1 MTIENPTIDADQGA
15 AFLPDTA
22 VTEAVQL
29 RDQTQALFKLEGT
42 ATEKRGKLHFDIFH
56 YVEKYGRTG
65 VEKLA
70 RDSDY
75 STTSKVLDCHLL
87 AQFLTG
93 INVNDKSI
101 SSDERATRQTRVRP
115 FAQVLE
121 ALLRRRDEHSHLV
134 FEEWLTW
141 YLEQGQQQGLI
152 KSLGS
157 KGNAGSE
164 GDANGPAPDSVVDDA
179 FDSPAAVTLPTEFD
193 LPALIPGRPL
203 LVMVR
208 QEQSGVRL
216 VPLPNANN
224 SALASVVG
232 YRASG
237 LENASVEMRYWHQ
250 LISVGT
256 GIIPDTV
263 SGEPVSDLQPDDEPN
278 AATPMLP
285 AYATYLWDDGKFS
298 VAGARSHDTRI
309 VEVIPRDVVDLGIGS
324 KAVRFIDKRTRNT
337 MAERLL
343 QPSVCAGYLG
353 EKGFELSTSGS
364 RIRVKF
370 AHTDKKLNG
379 QLSLVPLKE
388 FRSNWT
394 SRVSPDFK
402 PIADALMDG
411 SGVADFRSKFLK
423 LLVSRSKSEAEVA
436 VTISDGKITFKRDK
450 AQSVSFAVVSDGSAS
465 VRVMQSDFLAVIP
478 SLLKLAQDGSLS
490 WELDPEGLLMV
501 EISTDEAVFRAYMQT
516 LEKGRDTRSRKLL
529 ERVRAPK
536 QLAPTAS
543 DTPATTA

>member
-1 MTIENPTIDADQGA
+1 MTIENPTTDVDQQPA
-15 AFLPDTA
+15 SLPDAA
-22 VTEAVQL
+22 VNEAAQL
-29 RDQTQALFKLEGT
+29 RDQTQALFTLEGT
-42 ATEKRGKLHFDIFH
+42 ATENRGKLHFDIFH
-56 YVEKYGRTG
+56 YVERYGRKG

-70 RDSDY
+70 RDNDY
-75 STTSKVLDCHLL
+75 STTSKVLDCHLV

-101 SSDERATRQTRVRP
+101 SSDERARRQTRVRP

-121 ALLRRRDEHSHLV
+121 ALLRRRDEHANLA
-134 FEEWLTW
+134 FDEWLTW
-141 YLEQGQQQGLI
+141 YLEQQQQQGLI
-152 KSLGS
+152 KSLGGNGSAS
-157 KGNAGSE
+157 KESDTYE
-164 GDANGPAPDSVVDDA
+164 HAPDSVVEDA
-179 FDSPAAVTLPTEFD
+179 FDSPAAVTLPAELN
-193 LPALIPGRPL
+193 LPALIPGRPM

-216 VPLPNANN
+216 VPLPNASN
-224 SALASVVG
+224 SALASVAG

-237 LENASVEMRYWHQ
+237 LENASPEMRYWHQ
-250 LISVGT
+250 LMSVGT
-256 GIIPDTV
+256 RIIPDTV
-263 SGEPVSDLQPDDEPN
+263 SKEPVSDLQPDDEPN

-309 VEVIPRDVVDLGIGS
+309 VEVIPRDVVDLDVGS
-324 KAVRFIDKRTRNT
+324 KAIRFVDKRTRNT

-364 RIRVKF
+364 RVRVKF

-379 QLSLVPLKE
+379 HLSLVPLTE
-388 FRSNWT
+388 FRTNWT

-402 PIADALMDG
+402 PVADALMDG
-411 SGVADFRSKFLK
+411 SAVSDFRSKFLR
-423 LLVSRSKSEAEVA
+423 LLVSKSKSEAEVA

-450 AQSVSFAVVSDGSAS
+450 AQSVSFAVVSDGSTG
-465 VRVMQSDFLAVIP
+465 VRVMQSDLLAVIP
-478 SLLKLAQDGSLS
+478 SLLTLAPDGRLL

-501 EISTDEAVFRAYMQT
+501 ETSTGEAVVRAYIQT
-516 LEKGRDTRSRKLL
+516 LEKGRDTRSRQLL

-543 DTPATTA
+543 DTPATAA